1 MNVKLKCLEY
11 AEQWN
16 DKATWIKWM
25 AHDPRYHQEWPE
37 ISKYVRLLFNHH
49 CARCGKDCSNP
60 SNSRDLL
67 QVHHIDE
74 NPGNN
79 QLENLIPLCSVCHLQ
94 IEKRSPVACP
104 HTLTFNMSFLRTVV
118 ILRAWQRSGRKR
130 LSVMVKNK
138 KTVFQIWAMRNT
150 NNTSIRKNGRN
161 DKILQSI
168 LPFFTAQNP

>member
-1 MNVKLKCLEY
+1 
-11 AEQWN
+11 
-16 DKATWIKWM
+16 M
-25 AHDPRYHQEWPE
+25 AYDPRYHQEWPE

-94 IEKRSPVACP
+94 IEKEARLHAP
-104 HTLTFNMSFLRTVV
+104 HAHIQHELLRTAV
-118 ILRAWQRSGRKR
+118 IWRAWQRSGRKR
-130 LSVMVKNK
+130 LSVTVKNK
-138 KTVFQIWAMRNT
+138 KTVFQI
-150 NNTSIRKNGRN
+150 
-161 DKILQSI
+161 
-168 LPFFTAQNP
+168 